1 MIIAGLRSALAPDHT
16 GQRQA
21 KLVFAPFVR
30 VARGAMGEDLFGRC
44 VALCMHRRRLEKHP
58 NGTAPRFIRVF
69 CSLSTL
75 NLVVD
80 LEDRI
85 GNEIVAVWHL
95 DFWQAV
101 LVELSIRGQDFVQA

>member
-1 MIIAGLRSALAPDHT
+1 MTEAIGGNGQVRPIPTRDAGTCNGCALH
-16 GQRQA
+16 
-21 KLVFAPFVR
+21 
-30 VARGAMGEDLFGRC
+30 
-44 VALCMHRRRLEKHP
+44 
-58 NGTAPRFIRVF
+58 GTAPRFIRVF

-85 GNEIVAVWHL
+85 GNETVAVWHL

-101 LVELSIRGQDFVQA
+101 LVELSIREQDFVQA